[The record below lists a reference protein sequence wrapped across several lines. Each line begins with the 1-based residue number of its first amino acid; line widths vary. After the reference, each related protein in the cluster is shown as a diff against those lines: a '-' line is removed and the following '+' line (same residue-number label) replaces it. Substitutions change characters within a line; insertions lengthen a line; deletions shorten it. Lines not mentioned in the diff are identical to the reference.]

1 MQSNLANEEQGIA
14 EAGVSLGGGRIY
26 SVTWTGGGK
35 GLRGVKEV
43 EQEIDREQENGRG
56 QENDRGQWADREKWD
71 EQLQMVWRSYCTGT
85 FGLGGSMRSAMAA
98 GELEG
103 VT

>member
-1 MQSNLANEEQGIA
+1 MQSNLVNEEQGIA

-26 SVTWTGGGK
+26 SVTWTGAGK

-56 QENDRGQWADREKWD
+56 QENDREKWD
-71 EQLQMVWRSYCTGT
+71 EQLQMVWRSYCTGSI
-85 FGLGGSMRSAMAA
+85 GLGGSMRSAMAA